1 MKKVTISLTGALV
14 AVALIG
20 GGGFVAWKLMQRK
33 AEPKPTSGTTPT
45 TGNPSNGTTPPVS
58 TSPVIPPNGNT
69 GVVGPAR
76 PIKPPV
82 LIEDPIMGIFPG
94 ENISVPAIP
103 RHLDPVRDQ
112 LSLVGGAWIKRDLT
126 PPINPLQ
133 PKDEDSGSVF
143 NRIGKWPIQ
152 AIDLYTVK
160 R

>member
-1 MKKVTISLTGALV
+1 MKVSISLTGALV

-33 AEPKPTSGTTPT
+33 AEPKPTGGTTPA

-76 PIKPPV
+76 PIRPPV
-82 LIEDPIMGIFPG
+82 LIENPIMGIFPG
-94 ENISVPAIP
+94 ENISVPMVK
-103 RHLDPVRDQ
+103 HTDPAFD
-112 LSLVGGAWIKRDLT
+112 GTWIKRDLT

-133 PKDEDSGSVF
+133 PKDDGSVF
-143 NRIGKWPIQ
+143 NRIGKWPVQ

>member
-1 MKKVTISLTGALV
+1 MKKVSISLTGALV

-20 GGGFVAWKLMQRK
+20 GGGFVAWKLLQRK
-33 AEPKPTSGTTPT
+33 AEKAEIKPTPA

-76 PIKPPV
+76 PIRPPV

-112 LSLVGGAWIKRDLT
+112 LSLVDGAWIKRDLT

-133 PKDEDSGSVF
+133 PKDDGSVF
-143 NRIGKWPIQ
+143 NRIGKWPVQ